1 MRIRIEVEEDLDED
15 EIIIRCGDL
24 TKEIYRI
31 QKILLDEFSKNPQI
45 IFYKDGK
52 DYYID
57 LEGILFFESYGKAI
71 HSHTRNDFYEVNYKL
86 YELEE
91 ILPRNFIRVS
101 KSTIVNT
108 RAISSIT
115 REISS
120 SSLLEFQ
127 ASHKTSYVSR
137 FYYKDLKYRLEEVR
151 R

>member
-57 LEGILFFESYGKAI
+57 LEGIL
-71 HSHTRNDFYEVNYKL
+71 
-86 YELEE
+86 
-91 ILPRNFIRVS
+91 
-101 KSTIVNT
+101 
-108 RAISSIT
+108 
-115 REISS
+115 
-120 SSLLEFQ
+120 
-127 ASHKTSYVSR
+127 
-137 FYYKDLKYRLEEVR
+137 
-151 R
+151 